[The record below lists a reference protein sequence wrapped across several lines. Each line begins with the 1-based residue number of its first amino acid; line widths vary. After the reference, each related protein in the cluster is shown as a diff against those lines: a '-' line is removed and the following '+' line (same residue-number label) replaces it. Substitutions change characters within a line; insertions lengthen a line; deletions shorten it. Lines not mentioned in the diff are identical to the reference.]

1 MNDGGKVKV
10 NKQVLVVFS
19 IGKYSD
25 KVLCDIVQMQD
36 SHLLFGRPWQY
47 DRKVMHYVVKN
58 RYSFKINRR
67 PITLV
72 SLTPM

>member
-1 MNDGGKVKV
+1 
-10 NKQVLVVFS
+10 
-19 IGKYSD
+19 
-25 KVLCDIVQMQD
+25 VLCDIVQIQD